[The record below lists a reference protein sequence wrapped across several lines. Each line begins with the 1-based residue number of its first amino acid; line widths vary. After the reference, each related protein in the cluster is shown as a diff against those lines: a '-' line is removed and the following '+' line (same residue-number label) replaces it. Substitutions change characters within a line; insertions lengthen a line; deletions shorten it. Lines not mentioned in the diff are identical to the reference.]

1 MTLLAWIDLV
11 LFPLMALTILFAF
24 TRLLI
29 GPSLPDR
36 VVALDLMITFSIGL
50 ICLHAISTGY
60 RVYLDVA
67 LILALISFL
76 ASMGFSYYII
86 RSRQRR

>member
-1 MTLLAWIDLV
+1 MTIAFWINQI
-11 LFPLMALTILFAF
+11 LFPLMALAILFAF
-24 TRLLI
+24 VRLLI

-86 RSRQRR
+86 RSHQR